1 MLAGCWWMSCERGR
15 KKGSGGVTVIFF
27 FLMMFAFIKIPDIM
41 TQFTQWRH
49 VLAFSFYNYFN
60 IAMTLALGSGFA
72 LLFLRAKGRW
82 KNALAVYGRTAL
94 SNYILQ
100 SLIGTT
106 LFFGFGLGLLGELHD
121 WQTLLLAFA
130 IILLQIKISGIW
142 LRHFRY
148 GPLEW
153 LWRCGTYRRWL
164 PLRKSAGMEAQ
175 SIS

>member
-1 MLAGCWWMSCERGR
+1 MGL
-15 KKGSGGVTVIFF
+15 TVIFF
-27 FLMMFAFIKIPDIM
+27 FLMMFAFIKIPDM

-72 LLFLRAKGRW
+72 LLFLRAKGGW

-153 LWRCGTYRRWL
+153 LWRCGTYRQWL